1 VNRGP
6 LRSSHRRT
14 LVPLETRLWFD
25 ARHAGHAEPVEIAH
39 VDVPAGGS
47 ATQPR
52 LIRRL
57 AALGARPD
65 DAQEERLRKGTL
77 ILASSLIS
85 PLAVT
90 WTVTYLVLDRPV
102 SAAIPFV
109 YQVATVAGLV
119 WLWRTKR
126 FGGFRLSQL
135 VLMLLLPC
143 LLQVTLGGFVPSSGI
158 VLWAAFAPIGALM
171 LLGVR
176 ESVPWFVAY
185 AALLVVLGLVDQHL
199 PSGEP
204 PIPTPVVVT
213 FFVMNLA
220 GVSLTIYAI
229 VSYFVRERDEIHTAL
244 ELEQERSERLLL
256 NVLPRAIA
264 DRLKEGP
271 GTIAEH
277 HDEVT
282 VLFADLVGFT
292 AHTERTGPR
301 ELVAFLDE
309 LFTTFDRLADEQGLE
324 KIKTIGDA
332 YMVAG
337 GLPEPRPDHAEA
349 AAEMAL
355 SMREH
360 LSDVPAPWGGSGS
373 LSLRIGI
380 DSGPVVAGVIGR
392 RKFIYDLWGD
402 TVNTAGRMESHGVPG
417 EIQVT
422 ERTYGLLRNRYAFR
436 PRGRIDVK
444 GKGEME
450 AYLLLGRLRRTDR
463 C

>member
-1 VNRGP
+1 MPAMPTSGAPVRITP
-6 LRSSHRRT
+6 
-14 LVPLETRLWFD
+14 
-25 ARHAGHAEPVEIAH
+25 AE
-39 VDVPAGGS
+39 VPAGGS
-47 ATQPR
+47 AGLPS

-57 AALGARPD
+57 AALGALPED
-65 DAQEERLRKGTL
+65 PEEDQLRKGTL
-77 ILASSLIS
+77 ILASSLITL
-85 PLAVT
+85 LAFT
-90 WTVTYLVLDRPV
+90 WVITYLRLGRPV
-102 SAAIPFV
+102 SAAIPFT
-109 YQVATVAGLV
+109 YQVATMAGLIWFV
-119 WLWRTKR
+119 RTKR
-126 FGGFRLSQL
+126 FDGFRLSQL
-135 VLMLLLPC
+135 LLMLLLPC
-143 LLQVTLGGFVPSSGI
+143 LLQLTLGGFVPSSGV

-176 ESVPWFVAY
+176 GSVPWFVAY
-185 AALLVVLGLVDQHL
+185 TALLVMLGLVDQRL
-199 PSGEP
+199 PSGGP
-204 PIPTPVVVT
+204 MIPASVVVA

-220 GVSLTIYAI
+220 GVSLTTYAI
-229 VSYFVRERDEIHTAL
+229 VSYFVRERDEVHAAL
-244 ELEQERSERLLL
+244 GLEQERSERLLL
-256 NVLPRAIA
+256 NVLPQAIA
-264 DRLKEGP
+264 DRLKDGP
-271 GTIAEH
+271 DAIAEN

-292 AHTERTGPR
+292 ARTERTGPR

-349 AAEMAL
+349 IAEMAL
-355 SMREH
+355 AMREH
-360 LSDVPAPWGGSGS
+360 LPAVPAPWGREGTEP

-402 TVNTAGRMESHGVPG
+402 TVNTASRMESHGLPG

-422 ERTYGLLRNRYAFR
+422 PRTHALLRDRYAFR
-436 PRGRIDVK
+436 PRGRIRVK

-450 AYLLLGRLRRTDR
+450 LYLLLGRTDQIGGR
-463 C
+463 

>member
-1 VNRGP
+1 MP
-6 LRSSHRRT
+6 AMSSQ
-14 LVPLETRLWFD
+14 
-25 ARHAGHAEPVEIAH
+25 AEHIEMAT

-47 ATQPR
+47 ARLPR

-57 AALGARPD
+57 AALGARPED
-65 DAQEERLRKGTL
+65 TEEGRLRKGTL
-77 ILASSLIS
+77 ILASSLITVLS
-85 PLAVT
+85 VT
-90 WTVTYLVLDRPV
+90 WVATYFALGRPV
-102 SAAIPFV
+102 SAAIPFA
-109 YQVATVAGLV
+109 YQVATVAGLF
-119 WLWRTKR
+119 WLVRTKR
-126 FGGFRLSQL
+126 FAGFRLSQL
-135 VLMLLLPC
+135 LMMLMLPC
-143 LLQVTLGGFVPSSGI
+143 LLQVTLGGFVPSSGV

-176 ESVPWFVAY
+176 ESRPWFAAY
-185 AALLVVLGLVDQHL
+185 AVLLVVLGLVDQQI
-199 PSGEP
+199 PSGKP
-204 PIPTPVVVT
+204 PIPVSVVVT

-229 VSYFVRERDEIHTAL
+229 VSYFVRERDEVHAAL

-256 NVLPRAIA
+256 NVLPQAIA
-264 DRLKEGP
+264 DRLKDGP
-271 GTIAEH
+271 DTIAEH

-292 AHTERTGPR
+292 AHTERTEPHQ
-301 ELVAFLDE
+301 LVAFLDQ

-337 GLPEPRPDHAEA
+337 GLPEPRPDHAVA
-349 AAEMAL
+349 VAEMAL
-355 SMREH
+355 AMREH
-360 LSDVPAPWGGSGS
+360 LSAVRAPWNGSES
-373 LSLRIGI
+373 LTLRIGI

-402 TVNTAGRMESHGVPG
+402 TVNTASRMESHGEPG

-422 ERTYGLLRNRYAFR
+422 ARTYALLRDRFALQ

-450 AYLLLGRLRRTDR
+450 AYLLLGRL
-463 C
+463 

>member
-1 VNRGP
+1 MP
-6 LRSSHRRT
+6 AMST
-14 LVPLETRLWFD
+14 Q
-25 ARHAGHAEPVEIAH
+25 AEPIEIAA

-47 ATQPR
+47 AGLPR

-57 AALGARPD
+57 AALGARPGD
-65 DAQEERLRKGTL
+65 TEEDRLRKGTL
-77 ILASSLIS
+77 ILASSLIAV
-85 PLAVT
+85 LAVT
-90 WTVTYLVLDRPV
+90 WVATYLAIGRPL
-102 SAAIPFV
+102 SAAIPFA
-109 YQVATVAGLV
+109 YEVATVAGLA

-185 AALLVVLGLVDQHL
+185 AALLVVLGLVDQRL
-199 PSGEP
+199 PSGDP
-204 PIPTPVVVT
+204 PIPAPVVVT
-213 FFVMNLA
+213 FFVMNVA

-229 VSYFVRERDEIHTAL
+229 VSYFVREREEMHAAL
-244 ELEQERSERLLL
+244 EIEQERSERLLL
-256 NVLPRAIA
+256 NVLPQAIA
-264 DRLKEGP
+264 ERLKAGP
-271 GTIAEH
+271 NAIAEH

-292 AHTERTGPR
+292 AHTERIEPHR
-301 ELVAFLDE
+301 LVAFLDE

-332 YMVAG
+332 YMAAG

-349 AAEMAL
+349 VAEMAL
-355 SMREH
+355 AMREH
-360 LSDVPAPWGGSGS
+360 LSEVSAPWDGSEP
-373 LSLRIGI
+373 LALRIGI

-402 TVNTAGRMESHGVPG
+402 TVNTASRMESHGVPG
-417 EIQVT
+417 GIQVT
-422 ERTYGLLRNRYAFR
+422 PRTHTLLRDRYAFR

-450 AYLLLGRLRRTDR
+450 AYLLLGRLDEVGPAG
-463 C
+463 